1 MFVHIRG
8 GEGAKQRLTL
18 YNESQ
23 ASLLR
28 NTIRDCV
35 ATKKAAPRFGFISLR
50 NTIRDYVATKKGF
63 RPSFFVFR
71 PSFF

>member
-28 NTIRDCV
+28 Y
-35 ATKKAAPRFGFISLR
+35 
-50 NTIRDYVATKKGF
+50 TIRDYVATK
-63 RPSFFVFR
+63 
-71 PSFF
+71 